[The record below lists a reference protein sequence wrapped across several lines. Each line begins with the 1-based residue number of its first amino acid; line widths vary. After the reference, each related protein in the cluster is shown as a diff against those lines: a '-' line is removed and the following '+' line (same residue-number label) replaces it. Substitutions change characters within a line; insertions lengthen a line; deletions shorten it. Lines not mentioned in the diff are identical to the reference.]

1 MKNKQLVENILK
13 HVGGTANIATAA
25 HCMTRLRLNL
35 KDTSLVDEAAL
46 NQVDGVMGV
55 VNKGKQTQIVI
66 GTDVANVYKDFIELT
81 GLSEEAAV
89 EENLD
94 DVKSDLKKKK
104 GNLLTGFFETIAG
117 HLQSNRS
124 RTGRRRLSPRHSDD
138 RCRIRSGQLRQYLLC
153 DQHNRQRNLYLPAV
167 LVSGFRGKAVQ
178 DEPVRRADDLRSD
191 DVGQL
196 GRLNRGRYD
205 DVLLPGNS
213 VHGC

>member
-117 HLQSNRS
+117 IFNPIVPALA
-124 RTGRRRLSPRHSDD
+124 RRLSPRHSDD

-153 DQHNRQRNLYLPAV
+153 DQHNRQRNLLP
-167 LVSGFRGKAVQ
+167 SC
-178 DEPVRRADDLRSD
+178 RS
-191 DVGQL
+191 
-196 GRLNRGRYD
+196 
-205 DVLLPGNS
+205 
-213 VHGC
+213 C

>member
-104 GNLLTGFFETIAG
+104 NFHCL
-117 HLQSNRS
+117 
-124 RTGRRRLSPRHSDD
+124 
-138 RCRIRSGQLRQYLLC
+138 
-153 DQHNRQRNLYLPAV
+153 
-167 LVSGFRGKAVQ
+167 
-178 DEPVRRADDLRSD
+178 
-191 DVGQL
+191 
-196 GRLNRGRYD
+196 
-205 DVLLPGNS
+205 
-213 VHGC
+213 